1 MDARF
6 RAVVAG
12 VFLLAVAIGLLAAH
26 RQSSTIAAPAA
37 PTSTPT
43 PIPPPAPNTVDIVPN
58 PSDNAVASYNPATLV
73 VRVGQKVTWVNTDTQ
88 DHTATA
94 DNGAFDTGVLSSGET
109 KSWTPTKPGTYAYGC
124 YIHPQV
130 RGVIVVQP

>member
-6 RAVVAG
+6 RVALAG
-12 VFLLAVAIGLLAAH
+12 VLFLAVAIGLLVAH
-26 RQSSTIAAPAA
+26 QQSSSVAAPVT

-43 PIPPPAPNTVDIVPN
+43 PIPPPPGNTVDIVAN
-58 PSDNAVASYNPATLV
+58 PSDNAVASYSPATLV

-94 DNGAFDTGVLSSGET
+94 DSGAFDTGVLSSGQS